1 MTFTPEEDLAKH
13 IRFQADYD
21 DGSKDCFAVP
31 EATLQQSGVPA
42 VLPIIAWEWQQDG
55 YLKPGTIISVRPT
68 RFVLN

>member
-42 VLPIIAWEWQQDG
+42 VLPTIA
-55 YLKPGTIISVRPT
+55 
-68 RFVLN
+68 